1 MSQDVSYSS
10 EFALPTAT
18 SSNHFHQNND
28 GMVMG
33 MGTKPVPVQ
42 LSTRDESS
50 TIFSIMYLLDLPLA
64 IFQC

>member
-28 GMVMG
+28 GHVDNFMG
-33 MGTKPVPVQ
+33 MG
-42 LSTRDESS
+42 
-50 TIFSIMYLLDLPLA
+50 MG
-64 IFQC
+64 